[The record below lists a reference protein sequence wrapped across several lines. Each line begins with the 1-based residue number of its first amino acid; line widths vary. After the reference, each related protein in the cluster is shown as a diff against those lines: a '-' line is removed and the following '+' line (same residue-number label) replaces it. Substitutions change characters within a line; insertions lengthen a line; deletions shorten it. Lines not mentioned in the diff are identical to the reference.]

1 MSNPPGCAPPP
12 PPLPLGLDID
22 WCIITVAD
30 PVFELRRGPSF
41 ILLAQ
46 PAILSSVISSVHTQ
60 NKGEGVGT
68 PLELPV
74 NKEEKGLI
82 EHFQ

>member
-1 MSNPPGCAPPP
+1 MSNPPGCAPP
-12 PPLPLGLDID
+12 PLGLDID

-46 PAILSSVISSVHTQ
+46 PAILSSVISSFHTQ

-68 PLELPV
+68 PLQLPV
-74 NKEEKGLI
+74 NNKEKGLI